1 MKINLHCHSNN
12 SDGANAPSDLI
23 DILARNGLDLIS
35 LTDHD
40 TIAGLSEAKDQ
51 CLKRGIHFIPGIEFS
66 ASLAE
71 SSLSFAT
78 KHTACHILAYGF
90 DVEMMKERIKQ
101 HHAKMKAGVI
111 TLIADQKSMGYNISE
126 LDMPNNDFWTSL
138 DVARL
143 LVKKAYSSGVWKAF
157 DTIIGKAEHRR
168 IFFLNPKEII
178 AMVHKCGGLAFA
190 AHPFDIIEDDMKI
203 RISKAIASEMLSYLV
218 EAGIDG
224 VEGHY
229 QPYEKNMRE
238 FSLEFAK
245 KNNLLVSY
253 GTDFHGGRSYEETKY
268 IEVEKAPEWVSRFL
282 ANSTKY

>member
-12 SDGANAPSDLI
+12 SDGVKAPSDLI
-23 DILARNGLDLIS
+23 DILARNGLNIIS

-40 TIAGLSEAKDQ
+40 TIAGLHEAKDQ
-51 CLKRGIHFIPGIEFS
+51 CLQRGIRLISGIEFS

-90 DVEMMKERIKQ
+90 DVEMMKERIKK
-101 HHAKMKAGVI
+101 HHTKMKAGVI
-111 TLIADQKSMGYNISE
+111 TLIADLKSMGYDISE

-168 IFFLNPKEII
+168 IFFLDPKEII
-178 AMVHKCGGLAFA
+178 AMVHECGGLAFG
-190 AHPFDIIEDDMKI
+190 AHPFDIVEDNMKI
-203 RISKAIASEMLSYLV
+203 RISKAIANEMLSYLV

-253 GTDFHGGRSYEETKY
+253 GTDFHGGRSYEEAKY
-268 IEVEKAPEWVSRFL
+268 IDIVEMPNWIAIML
-282 ANSTKY
+282 ANH